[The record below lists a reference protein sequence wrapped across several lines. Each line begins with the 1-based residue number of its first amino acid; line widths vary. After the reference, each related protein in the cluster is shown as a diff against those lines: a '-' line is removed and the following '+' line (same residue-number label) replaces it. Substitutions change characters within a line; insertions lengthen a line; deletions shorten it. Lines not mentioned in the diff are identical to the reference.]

1 LSCEVPQFPNS
12 PIPQFP
18 NIVNLSPTLILSII
32 IAYFAVLIGI
42 SWYTSRNASTSD
54 FFMAGRKSSW
64 WVIAIGMIGT
74 SISGVTFISVPG
86 YVNSSAMSYMQM
98 VLGYMV
104 GYAVIAFVLLPM
116 YYRLNLVS
124 IYGYLEQR
132 FGTTAY
138 KTGSA
143 FFLLS
148 RTVGSALRLF
158 LMAKVLHTF
167 VFDPI
172 FGVSFW
178 VTVMVTIVLIYTY
191 TFKGGIKTIIWTD
204 TLQTLFLISSLV
216 LTIVLIGQHM
226 NLDIGD
232 LVRTVSSDDRS
243 QIFFFEGGWGDPKN
257 FFKQFTAGAFIAIV
271 MSGLDQDIMQKILT
285 VKTLKGAQVNIFS
298 YSTLLVF
305 MNLLFMSLGV
315 LLFIYAAQSGIEIPT
330 KEITKIA
337 EGVVTNATVPDTDL
351 LFPTVAF
358 KHAPAVVGILFILG
372 ITASSYASSDSALT
386 SLTTAWCI
394 DFLGFGKKDVNSP
407 ENARTRRRVH
417 LAFSAIFFVLIMVF
431 HVAATGEVIKL
442 VFDSASITYGPLL
455 GLFAFGF
462 YTKRQITD
470 KLSLIVCMASVLITG
485 AVYLY
490 NGYFG
495 YAIFGYK
502 FGFELLVLNGLLT
515 FLGLWAISRP
525 GDGNFVSR

>member
-1 LSCEVPQFPNS
+1 M
-12 PIPQFP
+12 
-18 NIVNLSPTLILSII
+18 NLSPTLILSIL

-42 SWYTSRNASTSD
+42 SWYTSRHADNSD
-54 FFMAGRKSSW
+54 FFMAGRRSRW

-86 YVNSSAMSYMQM
+86 YVNSSAMSYMQT

-104 GYAVIAFVLLPM
+104 GYAVIAWVLLPL

-132 FGTTAY
+132 FGPVAY

-148 RTVGSALRLF
+148 RTIGSSLRLF
-158 LMAKVLHTF
+158 LMAKVLHAF
-167 VFDPI
+167 VFEPI
-172 FGVSFW
+172 FHIPFGI
-178 VTVMVTIVLIYTY
+178 TVLVTIVLIFTY

-216 LTIVLIGQHM
+216 LTIILVGQHM
-226 NLDIGD
+226 HLGIGD
-232 LVRTVSSDDRS
+232 LVSTVKNDARS
-243 QIFFFEGGWGDPKN
+243 QVFFFEGGWGDPKN
-257 FFKQFTAGAFIAIV
+257 FFKQFVAGAFIAIV

-298 YSTLLVF
+298 YSSLIVL

-315 LLFIYAAQSGIEIPT
+315 LLFIYASQNGIEIPT
-330 KEITKIA
+330 KEVTKFA
-337 EGVVTNATVPDTDL
+337 EGAASVATVPDTDL
-351 LFPTVAF
+351 LFPTIAF
-358 KHAPAVVGILFILG
+358 KYAPAAVGILFILG
-372 ITASSYASSDSALT
+372 ITASSYASADSALT

-394 DFLGFGKKDVNSP
+394 DFLGFQKTDVNSAA
-407 ENARTRRRVH
+407 NARTRRWVH

-431 HVAATGEVIKL
+431 HFLATGEVIKL

-462 YTKRQITD
+462 YTKRQIND
-470 KLSLIVCMASVLITG
+470 RLSLYICLGAIIITSL
-485 AVYLY
+485 VYFVNNYL
-490 NGYFG
+490 GYP
-495 YAIFGYK
+495 ILGYK

-515 FLGLWAISRP
+515 FLGLLAISRA
-525 GDGNFVSR
+525 GDGNFVRR